1 MSFFSKF
8 LSKIAI
14 IGIFEISRTSGSKT
28 ENLQPKTPNSGRV
41 PSETNPLRLGEI
53 ILYGSNI

>member
-1 MSFFSKF
+1 MTN
-8 LSKIAI
+8 
-14 IGIFEISRTSGSKT
+14 FEIFQTSGSKT